1 MTELFVYAFI
11 SLVLLSFEWR
21 LLKHLSTPKRF
32 LGLGLLCLI
41 LLALLPPL
49 LSWQKQRKV
58 SHKDQYL
65 GWVLWDRSSSF
76 EFAEQEKLDLQE
88 KLEQAKIGDVEWM
101 EFSDEL
107 LPPLGRGEVNG
118 GSDLSYSLKSLVQEW
133 EHQSP
138 DWIWVISDGGFKSN
152 VELPFEL
159 KGEKL
164 FYSQIKQEQKELD
177 FGLTQITSDPVW
189 YTRTE
194 SPLHV
199 SVFRNQSKGEDE
211 VDLICR
217 LNGVMM
223 ATAKARFKD
232 GETETIAQFT
242 VSSDRLG
249 PVYVEVMLAE
259 GQGGVDKKNDHLL
272 EVSQVIRDSVRVLRV
287 VGRPSWSSK
296 FLRDQLVKREDVDL
310 IDFHILRSI
319 RDRTMASTEELALIP
334 FPVEELFVENINSFD
349 LVIWQNFDYE
359 NYPFF
364 KPVYLRNIVKYVQNG
379 GSLLL
384 WAGTQPWQLQTGILS
399 ELAPLSNRGSS
410 SSLISGEFRVSQ
422 ASLLPESFKQLLEP
436 MELKTLRVF
445 QGQTDKDAQI
455 HMTYGDVPV
464 LLSKEYGRGRVL
476 QMATDEFWNVAFN
489 GPGGANELYGRLLKH
504 ALLWLQHHP
513 DVEMRELELEEK
525 VRLGSSMKL
534 KLPPNTDRPI
544 LNWNGVSVDV
554 QLQQSLDL
562 GKQIQAMQVPDRP
575 GVYEVKIGEKG
586 LSHRIGVG
594 YPSNEFFNDTVL
606 NRVPKKMEQ
615 LGFQILDVR
624 SDLPASNEELKPL
637 VRSTGIPWHTNW
649 FYLSGVV
656 FLIALHWIFLNRSL
670 KILI

>member
-1 MTELFVYAFI
+1 MIELVVFAFI
-11 SLVLLSFEWR
+11 SLVLLVFEWQ
-21 LLKHLSTPKRF
+21 LLKHLALSKRL
-32 LGLGLLCLI
+32 LGLGLLLLI
-41 LLALLPPL
+41 LLSLLPPL
-49 LSWQKQRKV
+49 MSWQKQREI

-76 EFAEQEKLDLQE
+76 ETAEQEKLELQK
-88 KLEQAKIGDVEWM
+88 KLEEAKIGDIEWM

-107 LPPLGRGEVNG
+107 LPPLGKGEVNG
-118 GSDLSYSLKSLVQEW
+118 GSDLTNSLKSLVQEW
-133 EHQSP
+133 EYQSP
-138 DWIWVISDGGFKSN
+138 DWIWVISDGGFKSKL
-152 VELPFEL
+152 ELPSQF

-164 FYSQIKQEQKELD
+164 FYSQINAQVKELD

-199 SVFRNQSKGEDE
+199 SVFRNRSEGEDE

-217 LNGVMM
+217 LNGIMM
-223 ATAKARFKD
+223 ATTKARFKD

-249 PVYVEVMLAE
+249 PVYVEVMFAE
-259 GQGGVDKKNDHLL
+259 GQGGYDKKNDHLL
-272 EVSQVIRDSVRVLRV
+272 ETSQVIRDSIRVLRV

-319 RDRTMASTEELALIP
+319 RDRTMASTDELALIP

-384 WAGTQPWQLQTGILS
+384 WAGTQPWQMETGILS
-399 ELAPLSNRGSS
+399 ELAPLSNRGQTSN
-410 SSLISGEFRVSQ
+410 LLSGEFRIPPS
-422 ASLLPESFKQLLEP
+422 SLLPESFKQLLEP
-436 MELKTLRVF
+436 IELDALRVF
-445 QGQTDKDAQI
+445 QGSQRKDVQI
-455 HMTYGDVPV
+455 HMNYADSPI

-476 QMATDEFWNVAFN
+476 QMTTDEFWNVAFN
-489 GPGGANELYGRLLKH
+489 GPGGTNELYGRLLKH

-513 DVEMRELELEEK
+513 DVEMRELDLAEK
-525 VRLGSSMKL
+525 VRLGSKL
-534 KLPPNTDRPI
+534 KLSLPPNVDSPI
-544 LNWNGVSVDV
+544 LNWKGISVDA
-554 QLQQSLDL
+554 QLQQTLDL
-562 GKQIQAMQVPDRP
+562 SKQLQSTQVPDRP
-575 GVYEVKIGEKG
+575 GVYEVKVGQSG
-586 LSHRIGVG
+586 LSHSIGVG
-594 YPSNEFFNDTVL
+594 YPSNEFYHQKFLDQTPGKL
-606 NRVPKKMEQ
+606 EK
-615 LGFQILDVR
+615 LGFEILDVHKQ
-624 SDLPASNEELKPL
+624 LPEPKEGLKPL

-649 FYLSGVV
+649 GYLFGVV
-656 FLIALHWIFLNRSL
+656 VLIAIHWIFLNRSL

>member
-1 MTELFVYAFI
+1 VTEIAIYIFI
-11 SLVLLSFEWR
+11 SLVLLSFEWK
-21 LLKHLSTPKRF
+21 LLKHLSLFKRTV
-32 LGLGLLCLI
+32 GLGLLLLI

-49 LSWQKQRKV
+49 LSWQKQREI
-58 SHKDQYL
+58 SHKDQFL

-76 EFAEQEKLDLQE
+76 EFAEQQKLELQE
-88 KLEQAKIGDVEWM
+88 KLEQAKIGDIEWM

-107 LPPLGRGEVNG
+107 LPPLGQGEVNG
-118 GSDLSYSLKSLVQEW
+118 GSDLNGSLKSLVQEW
-133 EHQSP
+133 ELQSP
-138 DWIWVISDGGFKSN
+138 DWIWVISDGGFGSR
-152 VELPFEL
+152 VELPSEF

-164 FYSQIKQEQKELD
+164 FYSQIDREQKELD

-223 ATAKARFKD
+223 ATTKARFKD
-232 GETETIAQFT
+232 GESETIAQFT

-249 PVYVEVMLAE
+249 PVYVEVMFAE
-259 GQGGVDKKNDHLL
+259 GQGGVNKKNDHLL

-399 ELAPLSNRGSS
+399 ELAPLSNRGQS
-410 SSLISGEFRVSQ
+410 SSLVSGDFRIPQS
-422 ASLLPESFKQLLEP
+422 SLLPESFKQILEP
-436 MELKTLRVF
+436 MQLDSLRVF
-445 QGQTDKDAQI
+445 QGQAEKDAQT
-455 HMTYGDVPV
+455 HMSYADVPV

-476 QMATDEFWNVAFN
+476 QMASDEFWNVAFN

-513 DVEMRELELEEK
+513 DVEMRELELADK
-525 VRLGSSMKL
+525 VRLGSSL
-534 KLPPNTDRPI
+534 KLTLPPKTDSPI
-544 LNWNGVSVDV
+544 LNWKGVSVDS

-562 GKQIQAMQVPDRP
+562 GKQVQTTQVPDRP
-575 GVYEVKIGEKG
+575 GVYEVKVGETG

-594 YPSNEFFNDTVL
+594 YPSNEFFNQALLDE
-606 NRVPKKMEQ
+606 VPEKIEK
-615 LGFQILDVR
+615 LGFQLLDVR
-624 SDLPASNEELKPL
+624 NDLPKPKQELKPL
-637 VRSTGIPWHTNW
+637 MRTTGIPWHTNW
-649 FYLSGVV
+649 PYLLGVV
-656 FLIALHWIFLNRSL
+656 LLIAIHWIYLNRSL
-670 KILI
+670 KIMI